1 MTFTVEVADAHRLA
15 AAIRQVANVPGIRHA
30 RRR

>member
-1 MTFTVEVADAHRLA
+1 MTFTVEVADADKLA
-15 AAIRQVANVPGIRHA
+15 VALTQVRRVAGVRSA

>member
-1 MTFTVEVADAHRLA
+1 MTFTVEVADADKLSAALA
-15 AAIRQVANVPGIRHA
+15 QVRRVAGVRSA